1 VLFDIKKVCYNF
13 DVENYIKILMDWIL
27 ENKNKSVFASLLSA
41 LARKWKLISIS
52 LTSFD
57 NKNSPRRTILQKAR
71 LWWGRILRG
80 KKTKTLV
87 AVLFLVCVFFATA
100 QAAYAAEAVT
110 TGAAKIADVGAGIVL
125 LPILVPMQAVML
137 LLIGIATTIFAVLV
151 DPNSI
156 SILNQPALKD
166 VWIMVRD
173 TLNMF
178 FILVLL
184 FSAFCTI
191 FQVDKWNLKKV
202 WLNILINALLVNF
215 SWTIA
220 RIIIDISNVAMYYF
234 MNHMFTPTNGA
245 VSGSTIFASIGT
257 FAQLSGVLH
266 PSSFA
271 DLAATRQI
279 IMIIFTFIFAITLLV
294 AAILFVIRLIA
305 LVLLVMFSPI
315 GFVGYIFPSTASYA
329 DDWWK
334 KLFSY
339 AFFAPIMI
347 FGMAVAIKV
356 TQAINNSSGSLF
368 TKGAAANTPASET
381 TWVASLAFFAI
392 PIVIL
397 WVTMG
402 VAKSMG
408 IAGAATIVGK
418 AQGIAKGVGKWAVNT
433 TGVPGGIKKGWED
446 VRKSGKIF
454 GVENKF
460 TKFALKAGQEEREA
474 RLSGG
479 ISGGKK
485 GWDKAVADKRLK
497 EFNEKIK
504 EKSEMHGDKDGEEL
518 AKLIFDHKLENN
530 GDAMDIGALLH
541 HLRTTPD
548 KKEAYESALR
558 ESIVNDKG
566 VHASN
571 MAGLTDIQKTAY
583 VNKEVSRHWTEL
595 NKKDTQARNF
605 VTKNEKPT
613 KTITKPEAI
622 PTVSSAPPKRPIGF
636 GRS

>member
-1 VLFDIKKVCYNF
+1 VVGQDFARQ
-13 DVENYIKILMDWIL
+13 
-27 ENKNKSVFASLLSA
+27 KNKDTCRS
-41 LARKWKLISIS
+41 
-52 LTSFD
+52 
-57 NKNSPRRTILQKAR
+57 
-71 LWWGRILRG
+71 
-80 KKTKTLV
+80 
-87 AVLFLVCVFFATA
+87 LFLVCVFFATA

-334 KLFSY
+334 KLFFLFLFCSDNDFWHGSCDQGY
-339 AFFAPIMI
+339 
-347 FGMAVAIKV
+347 
-356 TQAINNSSGSLF
+356 SG
-368 TKGAAANTPASET
+368 
-381 TWVASLAFFAI
+381 
-392 PIVIL
+392 
-397 WVTMG
+397 
-402 VAKSMG
+402 
-408 IAGAATIVGK
+408 
-418 AQGIAKGVGKWAVNT
+418 
-433 TGVPGGIKKGWED
+433 D
-446 VRKSGKIF
+446 
-454 GVENKF
+454 
-460 TKFALKAGQEEREA
+460 
-474 RLSGG
+474 
-479 ISGGKK
+479 
-485 GWDKAVADKRLK
+485 
-497 EFNEKIK
+497 
-504 EKSEMHGDKDGEEL
+504 
-518 AKLIFDHKLENN
+518 
-530 GDAMDIGALLH
+530 
-541 HLRTTPD
+541 
-548 KKEAYESALR
+548 
-558 ESIVNDKG
+558 
-566 VHASN
+566 
-571 MAGLTDIQKTAY
+571 
-583 VNKEVSRHWTEL
+583 
-595 NKKDTQARNF
+595 
-605 VTKNEKPT
+605 
-613 KTITKPEAI
+613 
-622 PTVSSAPPKRPIGF
+622 
-636 GRS
+636 